1 MALVLL
7 IATAATGGIALA
19 ASSGG
24 PVLRACANKKTGAL
38 RLTAKCK
45 RSEFHVSWNQAGPT
59 GERGPRGFTG
69 IKGLQGAAGVAGGT
83 GGTGP
88 QGPAGPGASSFDT
101 TVTEEATLAAP
112 LNGIAAVAFCNSAKK
127 EVTVSVQTA
136 SGKNNLQA
144 SGTAA
149 EGTTLTAIDSVGGF
163 AVNKHS
169 PFTADLDVVAADST
183 IGKTVRVDIHGE
195 FAEPACRVWG
205 IAIPGT

>member
-1 MALVLL
+1 MALALL
-7 IATAATGGIALA
+7 VGVAATGGIALA

-24 PVLRACANKKTGAL
+24 PVIRACANKKTGAL
-38 RLTAKCK
+38 RVAAKCK
-45 RSEFHVSWNQAGPT
+45 RNERHVNWNQFGPS

-69 IKGLQGAAGVAGGT
+69 IKGLPGAAGVA

-88 QGPAGPGASSFDT
+88 QGPAGPGANSFDMTFAEET
-101 TVTEEATLAAP
+101 TLTAP
-112 LNGIAAVAFCNSAKK
+112 LNGIVATAFCNAAKK

-149 EGTTLTAIDSVGGF
+149 EGTTLTALDSVGGF

-195 FAEPACRVWG
+195 FAEPVCRVWG
-205 IAIPGT
+205 IAIPGS